1 MPADLSGLTWF
12 TDLRLAL
19 AEARRTN
26 KPILSLRLL
35 GRLDEE
41 LSCANS
47 RMFRRLLYPEARIN
61 RMLRE
66 RYVLHWEALRA
77 VPIVTIDFGDGRKL
91 VRTLTGN
98 SVHLVL
104 DPQGRPVDA
113 MPGLVLP
120 DAFVQWLERGLALAR
135 CDRKELALQH
145 ERFLRQPVPLPRE
158 SRAMRASAVAMAKH
172 VVEAP
177 ILRAVSPVELD
188 SAQAQQLH
196 ARVADTFARGTQWT
210 VEALVAWI
218 YRDLF
223 LMPADDPFL
232 GLDVPDPV

>member
-1 MPADLSGLTWF
+1 MSADLSGLSWF
-12 TDLRLAL
+12 TDLTAAI
-19 AEARRTN
+19 AEARRTQR
-26 KPILSLRLL
+26 PILSLRLL
-35 GRLDEE
+35 GRLDQE

-47 RMFRRLLYPEARIN
+47 RMFRRLLYPEPRIN

-66 RYVLHWEALRA
+66 RYVVHWESLRP
-77 VPIVTIDFGDGRKL
+77 VPVVTIDFGNGRRV

-104 DPQGRPVDA
+104 DSHGRPVDA

-120 DAFVQWLERGLALAR
+120 DTFVQWLERGLALAR
-135 CDRKELALQH
+135 CDRKELALHH
-145 ERFLRQPVPLPRE
+145 ERWLRQPAPLPRE
-158 SRAMRASAVAMAKH
+158 SRAMLASRVAMAKH

-177 ILRAVSPVELD
+177 VLRAVSPVELD
-188 SAQAQQLH
+188 NAQALQLH
-196 ARVADTFARGTQWT
+196 ARVGETFARGTPWT
-210 VEALVAWI
+210 VEALVGWI

-223 LMPADDPFL
+223 LMPPDDPFL